1 MVFRPFGWFN
11 RGGIMAD
18 IDKSFGLDENN
29 DLKIVSDEEEIKQSI
44 INILTLDEGEKPFDK
59 DFGAKLNSYL
69 HEDISNG
76 VITGIENLIEE
87 TLSAR
92 EQRISDIIAY
102 AEYVDEKLVIR
113 VEYEFDDKKFTV
125 SNVYWW
131 RVLKWLEIRIP

>member
-1 MVFRPFGWFN
+1 
-11 RGGIMAD
+11 MAD

-125 SNVYWW
+125 SNVY
-131 RVLKWLEIRIP
+131 